1 MSEFLDP
8 QLMNRLSPLALNARQ
23 PMMGSVSGR
32 HRSPVRGSSLEFA
45 EYRNYVPGDDLRRLD
60 WRAWGRSDRFFVKEF
75 EADTNLRLS
84 VVLDASGSMNYDLR
98 KPVGSILTRMDYA
111 KYLAGS
117 LAWLASQQG
126 DAVGL
131 SAIHHSTPCDVPPG
145 RGPRHLGYVL
155 EQLRDVSASESA
167 DLATAL
173 HHVADRLPRR
183 SLVVVFSDL
192 FMDLEELKPAI
203 EHLRWRHH
211 DLAVFHLLEPSELE
225 FDFDQPVKLIDL
237 EGDTPLLADPAL
249 MGERYREVVQGYL
262 SGVTRLMNRSNADY
276 HRVQMDK
283 PYGDVLT
290 QFLLGRS

>member
-1 MSEFLDP
+1 MPEILDP
-8 QLMNRLSPLALNARQ
+8 QLMSRLVPLSLNARQ
-23 PMMGSVSGR
+23 PMLGSVSGR

-45 EYRNYVPGDDLRRLD
+45 EYRKYVPGDDLRRLD

-75 EADTNLRLS
+75 EADTNLRMS
-84 VVLDASGSMNYDLR
+84 IVMDASGSMNYDLR
-98 KPVGSILTRMDYA
+98 EPVGNIVTRIDYA
-111 KYLAGS
+111 KHLAGS
-117 LAWLASQQG
+117 LAWLASHQG

-131 SAIHHSTPCDVPPG
+131 SAIHKSTPCDVPPR

-155 EQLRDVSASESA
+155 DQLQEITASESA

-183 SLVVVFSDL
+183 SLIVVFSDL

-237 EGDTPLLADPAL
+237 EGDAPLLADPAV
-249 MGERYREVVQGYL
+249 MGERYRDVIREYL
-262 SGVTRLMNRSNADY
+262 DAIARLMNRSYADY
-276 HRVQMDK
+276 HRVRLDES
-283 PYGDVLT
+283 YGDVLT
-290 QFLLGRS
+290 RFLLRRS